1 MMIKELNVKQLE
13 EIATFF
19 KKVFSQEPWYD
30 DWSDEQQL
38 YHNLIDLMGNNNSLV
53 FGLFEQDQMRGLA
66 IGHIRHWYQGTE
78 YRIDELC
85 IETKY
90 QGKGLGTSFLKKI
103 EKKIKEQ
110 KIETI
115 FLQTGRDIP
124 AYHFYKKNGFT
135 TVDDLITLVKNV
147 GDLQ

>member
-30 DWSDEQQL
+30 DWSDGQQL
-38 YHNLIDLMGNNNSLV
+38 YHYLIDLMGNNNSLV

-66 IGHIRHWYQGTE
+66 IGHICHWYQGTE

-115 FLQTGRDIP
+115 FYRQEEI
-124 AYHFYKKNGFT
+124 YQ
-135 TVDDLITLVKNV
+135 LITFIRKMVLP
-147 GDLQ
+147 LLMI